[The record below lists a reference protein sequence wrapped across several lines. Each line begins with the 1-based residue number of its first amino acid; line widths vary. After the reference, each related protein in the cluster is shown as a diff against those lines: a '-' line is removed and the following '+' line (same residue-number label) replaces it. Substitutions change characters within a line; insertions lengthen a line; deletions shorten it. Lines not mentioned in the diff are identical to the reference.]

1 MKKLR
6 TVVQYECATS
16 FKYIWIFYAVVFA
29 VIAVISAII
38 FLVEGSMEQVGT
50 NCLEMNSLVYVG
62 ILGALGFKEDFRML
76 IQNGFTRT
84 YIFLA
89 TLSLFGFVSG
99 ILALV
104 DTIVGRSLHAL
115 LPGGYDSVFGSIYG
129 YEYSPV
135 LNWLWLFL
143 VYLTVCCLF
152 YLVILVINRLG
163 KVSSV
168 TLGVALAMVIVLV
181 LPAVFRFLLP
191 AGAAG
196 QMRRFLMGAMG
207 FPRGGGVNLLF
218 PLLFFLAV
226 FLLLGAASY
235 LVIRRAELK
244 V

>member
-1 MKKLR
+1 MCR
-6 TVVQYECATS
+6 A
-16 FKYIWIFYAVVFA
+16 FWHWWIPSWAEV
-29 VIAVISAII
+29 S
-38 FLVEGSMEQVGT
+38 
-50 NCLEMNSLVYVG
+50 
-62 ILGALGFKEDFRML
+62 
-76 IQNGFTRT
+76 TRC
-84 YIFLA
+84 
-89 TLSLFGFVSG
+89 SR
-99 ILALV
+99 V
-104 DTIVGRSLHAL
+104 DTI
-115 LPGGYDSVFGSIYG
+115 P
-129 YEYSPV
+129 